1 MITIEQFMSAE
12 ISNIS
17 HVYLGKDRSCR
28 CCCGGK
34 YVSTSFMENPRSDV
48 NDVLADTRLRRAKKL
63 YQAGA
68 ETDFGSTYVNV
79 VIGNNRAL
87 TVYFDEVKK

>member
-1 MITIEQFMSAE
+1 
-12 ISNIS
+12 
-17 HVYLGKDRSCR
+17 
-28 CCCGGK
+28 
-34 YVSTSFMENPRSDV
+34 MENPRSDV